1 MRTLYAT
8 RKHKNT
14 NQMHAPN
21 ANIVEK
27 GRLGYVKM
35 KQMTLPTLVSRV
47 AEFNSETSL
56 LMESF
61 VPF

>member
-8 RKHKNT
+8 GKHKNT

-21 ANIVEK
+21 GNILER

-35 KQMTLPTLVSRV
+35 KQIGLPTSVSSV
-47 AEFNSETSL
+47 AAFNSETSL